1 MLAVPFWRHLHR
13 FPLWPTTR
21 GGRGFLLGL
30 GLKMVSIQLPWG
42 PPGQHDHLACPPSEF
57 DRPFLPAICST
68 ARTSSAGKASKT
80 FPGFDGKKTR
90 HRYHPYTSST
100 TNRIPESC
108 RFAHPASSQR
118 KLNICLLW
126 HGPHAQ
132 AAWLES
138 AAETSSSRSALG
150 AVDVNRS
157 IDQGVGVCDTTLQG
171 GCIHIALGPLSFGC
185 RHHFEFSRQ
194 RISGCS
200 ACRDVRALRRL
211 FQSRHSPLLPTALED
226 RASSWFIGIALVLVA
241 SVLSWSCLSV
251 PPLFS
256 PEKLRTAARWRQC
269 RTSLTRTDDDGG
281 LMMQTRGHTSFGLAQ
296 LSWSQAQAALQNSA
310 PGHSRCTGTAAL
322 AALGFPASPTAR
334 FLHLKRTRVAG
345 GTGWTR
351 APSGQRQDDVAA
363 LSSNTTANVQEPQIG
378 PALWSR
384 LGWGLQFSPAPHG
397 SV

>member
-1 MLAVPFWRHLHR
+1 MTTWPAHQASLTDLFCLR
-13 FPLWPTTR
+13 F
-21 GGRGFLLGL
+21 G
-30 GLKMVSIQLPWG
+30 
-42 PPGQHDHLACPPSEF
+42 A
-57 DRPFLPAICST
+57 LPAHAAPAKPQKHFPDLTVKEPDTGTIHKILQPQTVSQSR
-68 ARTSSAGKASKT
+68 AASRILH
-80 FPGFDGKKTR
+80 GLRG
-90 HRYHPYTSST
+90 SST
-100 TNRIPESC
+100 FVYFGTG
-108 RFAHPASSQR
+108 HMR
-118 KLNICLLW
+118 KLHGSSPQLRPAVRDQLLE
-126 HGPHAQ
+126 
-132 AAWLES
+132 LS
-138 AAETSSSRSALG
+138 TSIGQLTKEW
-150 AVDVNRS
+150 VF
-157 IDQGVGVCDTTLQG
+157 CDTTLQG

-185 RHHFEFSRQ
+185 RHQSEFSRQ

-226 RASSWFIGIALVLVA
+226 RASSLFIGIALVLVA

-251 PPLFS
+251 PPLCS
-256 PEKLRTAARWRQC
+256 PERLRTAARWRQC

-281 LMMQTRGHTSFGLAQ
+281 LMMQTRGQTSFGLAQ

-334 FLHLKRTRVAG
+334 FLHLKRTRVAR
-345 GTGWTR
+345 GTGWPR

-363 LSSNTTANVQEPQIG
+363 LSSNTAANVQESQIG